1 VAEIP
6 RRTAAHD
13 VHRAARVKVRT
24 GLLLLMTMTAACG
37 EDPDSAPGPGGST
50 LAPPDPSE
58 GVQFAM
64 EVTAQP
70 NEEIWKC
77 QISQLEG
84 KGMLPVH
91 RVRSVQTPNIH
102 HMDLMTI
109 VNSGVPTK
117 PGIYDCG
124 PLYAEHPDLME
135 ELILFAAQRADVEV
149 TLPEG
154 VAAMVPAGL
163 TLMQEVHFVNASSET
178 RTVSSRIN
186 AYTMPKDDVKG
197 TIWGGATRDVHLHIP
212 PNAETKE
219 WIRCV
224 MTDDVDLLF
233 VATHTHQLAYETHVK
248 LFDGKNVGAEIYEN
262 VDWQSPQLKDLT
274 DAPLHIAKGEGLE
287 LSCHYR
293 NTTSETVEWG
303 FAAKDEMCNL
313 AYVFTP
319 GESRAK
325 CEIVESND
333 GLLDEEIED

>member
-1 VAEIP
+1 MKP
-6 RRTAAHD
+6 
-13 VHRAARVKVRT
+13 RT
-24 GLLLLMTMTAACG
+24 GLLLLLLTAACG
-37 EDPDSAPGPGGST
+37 GDEPDSAPAGDV

-64 EVTAQP
+64 EVTAKP

-77 QISQLEG
+77 QISQLDG
-84 KGMLPVH
+84 TGVLPVH
-91 RVRSVQTPNIH
+91 HVRSVQTANIH

-109 VNSGVPTK
+109 ATSGVPK
-117 PGIYDCG
+117 EPGMYDCA

-135 ELILFAAQRADVEV
+135 ELILFAAQRADMEV

-163 TLMQEVHFVNASSET
+163 TLMQEVHFVNASAET

-186 AYTMPKDDVKG
+186 AYTMPEGDVKG

-212 PNAETKE
+212 PNGEAKE

-233 VATHTHQLAYETHVK
+233 VATHTHRLAYETHVK
-248 LFDGKNVGAEIYEN
+248 LFDGKAVGDEIYEN
-262 VDWQSPQLKDLT
+262 VDWQSPRLKDLT
-274 DAPLHIAKGEGLE
+274 EAPLHIAKGQGLE
-287 LSCHYR
+287 LSCLYR
-293 NTTSETVEWG
+293 NPTGETVEWG

-319 GESRAK
+319 GESHAK

-333 GLLDEEIED
+333 GLLDEDIDP